1 MTSNSNSHAVV
12 PKTRRKSIRV
22 TAQHTLERV
31 RNNQRRHRAR
41 RRDYIETLEQKLS
54 QAEQSIRTLR
64 DQVKELQ
71 AKSSQCRNQDDQSVS
86 GRPVRPQ
93 QFQSAEGAKLP
104 SPRKTG
110 FQAFGLLPDTANL
123 GMLTLSTRQIAEGG
137 RSPAKLPSPRKTGF
151 QAFGPLPDTANLG
164 MLTLSTPLPNQ
175 LPLSDNFSGGL
186 GPEFVD
192 AISPHTGFEDA
203 DDGSPESEISRAVV
217 PLAQSPNYTYETPLP
232 GAPASTG
239 VSGGCR
245 SRPLS
250 ASDQTLQTTDYQLIG
265 GAGTLLSTTANPDP
279 IPMTTGGC
287 CSDGHSSK
295 PDDSKTDE
303 HDLILSR
310 ENSPLLSGYVFQPA
324 VEAYYT
330 YNTEG
335 ESTMLCA
342 EAYLL
347 IAQQNFKR
355 VSQKDVAIW
364 LWHGCRKSLRPGEG
378 CRVKTDVLF
387 NLLAFISD
395 A

>member
-1 MTSNSNSHAVV
+1 MTSNSNSHAVA
-12 PKTRRKSIRV
+12 PGTRPKSIRV

-64 DQVKELQ
+64 DQVEELQ
-71 AKSSQCRNQDDQSVS
+71 AESSQCRNQDDQSVS

-93 QFQSAEGAKLP
+93 QFQSAEGGRSPAKLP

-123 GMLTLSTRQIAEGG
+123 GMLTLST
-137 RSPAKLPSPRKTGF
+137 
-151 QAFGPLPDTANLG
+151 PLPI
-164 MLTLSTPLPNQ
+164 LP
-175 LPLSDNFSGGL
+175 PLSDDFSGGL
-186 GPEFVD
+186 GPEVVD
-192 AISPHTGFEDA
+192 AISPHAASEDV
-203 DDGSPESEISRAVV
+203 DDGPPESEISRAVV
-217 PLAQSPNYTYETPLP
+217 PLAQSPNYIYETPLP

-245 SRPLS
+245 SRSFS
-250 ASDQTLQTTDYQLIG
+250 ASDLTLQTTDYQLIG
-265 GAGTLLSTTANPDP
+265 GAGTLLSTTANPEP
-279 IPMTTGGC
+279 IPMTTGTC

-295 PDDSKTDE
+295 PDDNKTDE
-303 HDLILSR
+303 HAVILSR

>member
-1 MTSNSNSHAVV
+1 MASNSHSHAVAPGTR
-12 PKTRRKSIRV
+12 PKRIHV

-54 QAEQSIRTLR
+54 QAEQSIRSLR
-64 DQVKELQ
+64 DQVEALQ
-71 AKSSQCRNQDDQSVS
+71 AELYQCRSQDDQSVS
-86 GRPVRPQ
+86 YPPVRPQ
-93 QFQSAEGAKLP
+93 QLQSDEGVRSPAKLP
-104 SPRKTG
+104 SPRETG
-110 FQAFGLLPDTANL
+110 FQAFGLLPD
-123 GMLTLSTRQIAEGG
+123 
-137 RSPAKLPSPRKTGF
+137 P
-151 QAFGPLPDTANLG
+151 ANLG
-164 MLTLSTPLPNQ
+164 MLTLSTPPPVQ
-175 LPLSDNFSGGL
+175 LPLSDDFSRGL
-186 GPEFVD
+186 GPESVD
-192 AISPHTGFEDA
+192 AISPHAGPEDA
-203 DDGSPESEISRAVV
+203 DGSPEPGVSRAVV
-217 PLAQSPNYTYETPLP
+217 PLTQSPNYTYETPLP
-232 GAPASTG
+232 GSPASTG

-245 SRPLS
+245 SRSFS
-250 ASDQTLQTTDYQLIG
+250 ASDLTLQTTDYQLIG
-265 GAGTLLSTTANPDP
+265 GAGMLLSTTANPEP
-279 IPMTTGGC
+279 IPMTTGTC

-295 PDDSKTDE
+295 PDDNKTDE
-303 HDLILSR
+303 HAVILSG